1 VRNEARSVEYFVR
14 VPSDDTEI
22 DAMLEIH
29 KCSNCDLIVF
39 RLKYH
44 KV

>member
-1 VRNEARSVEYFVR
+1 MRNEARSVEYMA
-14 VPSDDTEI
+14 SDDTEI
-22 DAMLEIH
+22 DVVLEIH

-39 RLKYH
+39 RLKYY